1 MFAPWASQLDLGRSL
16 RVNSRRHYEYP
27 HTKWIPADDRTRIL
41 AGQVHEDDGSFPELK
56 VPHEGSSR
64 SELLARFL

>member
-1 MFAPWASQLDLGRSL
+1 VFATWASQLDPGRSF
-16 RVNSRRHYEYP
+16 RVDSRRHDEYP
-27 HTKWIPADDRTRIL
+27 HTKRIPADDRTRIL
-41 AGQVHEDDGSFPELK
+41 AGQVREDGSFPELK